1 MGEVL
6 AFKPRKQD
14 FRVSTKAIEAKE
26 LKLSSEVNS
35 LSACIFALEACVEK
49 GVKGYKESLKQLKYY
64 AEEIKSKV
72 GSLTIDSTRKSVVL
86 SAVCEILEIARW
98 NPWTMET
105 EEVDRLRFLHSE
117 IQTQLLIP
125 ISSSQRK

>member
-1 MGEVL
+1 MGKVL
-6 AFKPRKQD
+6 TFEPRNQD
-14 FRVSTKAIEAKE
+14 FRVPTKDIEAKE

-35 LSACIFALEACVEK
+35 LSARIFALEACVKK

-72 GSLTIDSTRKSVVL
+72 GSLTIDIARKRIIL
-86 SAVCEILEIARW
+86 SAVCEILEIAKR
-98 NPWTMET
+98 NQWTMET
-105 EEVDRLRFLHSE
+105 EEVGRLRFLHSE

-125 ISSSQRK
+125 IFLSRRK